1 MYRRLKNI
9 LGVSLMA
16 LAVVISQIPM
26 PESQAVF
33 REMTESELQVDDA
46 SAHVVTFSMNGGTFK
61 GDYNDYSFRD
71 KTPVLVIDDGRSIS
85 SFPDDRYASY
95 SGYRTEADTWYT
107 DQECLTEYDAG
118 SSVTKSITLY
128 KKWYNITT
136 DGTELAEKGFHI
148 SADGTVLYRYDGE
161 EPLVEI
167 PASVTTIADGAFEDL
182 AGDVRGIVLPAG
194 IRKVEDD
201 AFQGMKNSSIVY
213 LFDSDTASSKDF
225 GKQLADRYEQLVYS
239 DYLDPEKTEA
249 IAGISY
255 LSDTPQEEGAES
267 PDNSDKVTDN
277 ENGSSESDETSTT
290 KEEEDSEGDDSSS
303 GSESTKPAEGDGT
316 DNDSNP
322 PESSSTEGGD
332 ESKPPV
338 IEVEPD
344 EKFTVT
350 FDTGIAD
357 VDGEKREVLK
367 GETIS
372 ELVSIDGDEPRILR
386 KGIYQ
391 IKQDDKKQET
401 VYTFKGWY
409 KDNACTAEW
418 DFSENRIEKDTTL
431 YAGWDR
437 QTRAYFYVTYSVAQ
451 GDGSAA
457 DMPDRQKL
465 YEDEKLEKPASTPS
479 IANKTF
485 KGWYTSASGG
495 SEYTSWGKPVTADL
509 TLYARFEGKADT
521 NTKTNTVTF
530 HMNGGG
536 FTGTYNGSSYTNAS
550 SLTAKIT
557 AGQKIAAAVYPENGN
572 GTSNAFQYSGFT
584 TDTNWYKDKEC
595 LEAYKNDTA
604 LNGDITLY
612 KKWYHTSS
620 GFTMNSSD
628 NVLYRYSGSVENV
641 TIPDSVTVIGSGAFA
656 SVGGISSI
664 ILPDNIAEVK
674 ENAFSGV
681 DKISKD
687 IIITGKTE
695 KARNMAKKLAG
706 QYTRLVYEDTD
717 TSEDGSVVITRT
729 ATGSIKLGATL
740 SGNGGSAG
748 DSTAAVSDTAAR
760 TGTIVLGANSAGA
773 TAGTGAQTTVVSQP
787 EAGSQN
793 TAAEQ
798 DKLQSTSGSSASV
811 AQGTK
816 TTQKQN
822 AVSAS
827 APKSTQHGKDS
838 TPKTGDP
845 LQYRM
850 LIVCAMFSVGVL
862 LILTGNGK
870 KKRFSAS

>member
-401 VYTFKGWY
+401 VYTFKGLSLIHI
-409 KDNACTAEW
+409 
-418 DFSENRIEKDTTL
+418 SE
-431 YAGWDR
+431 
-437 QTRAYFYVTYSVAQ
+437 
-451 GDGSAA
+451 
-457 DMPDRQKL
+457 P
-465 YEDEKLEKPASTPS
+465 
-479 IANKTF
+479 
-485 KGWYTSASGG
+485 
-495 SEYTSWGKPVTADL
+495 
-509 TLYARFEGKADT
+509 
-521 NTKTNTVTF
+521 
-530 HMNGGG
+530 
-536 FTGTYNGSSYTNAS
+536 
-550 SLTAKIT
+550 
-557 AGQKIAAAVYPENGN
+557 
-572 GTSNAFQYSGFT
+572 
-584 TDTNWYKDKEC
+584 
-595 LEAYKNDTA
+595 
-604 LNGDITLY
+604 
-612 KKWYHTSS
+612 
-620 GFTMNSSD
+620 
-628 NVLYRYSGSVENV
+628 
-641 TIPDSVTVIGSGAFA
+641 
-656 SVGGISSI
+656 
-664 ILPDNIAEVK
+664 
-674 ENAFSGV
+674 
-681 DKISKD
+681 
-687 IIITGKTE
+687 
-695 KARNMAKKLAG
+695 
-706 QYTRLVYEDTD
+706 TRL
-717 TSEDGSVVITRT
+717 
-729 ATGSIKLGATL
+729 
-740 SGNGGSAG
+740 
-748 DSTAAVSDTAAR
+748 
-760 TGTIVLGANSAGA
+760 
-773 TAGTGAQTTVVSQP
+773 
-787 EAGSQN
+787 
-793 TAAEQ
+793 
-798 DKLQSTSGSSASV
+798 
-811 AQGTK
+811 
-816 TTQKQN
+816 
-822 AVSAS
+822 
-827 APKSTQHGKDS
+827 
-838 TPKTGDP
+838 
-845 LQYRM
+845 
-850 LIVCAMFSVGVL
+850 
-862 LILTGNGK
+862 
-870 KKRFSAS
+870 